1 MKLRMA
7 TGAILAGAVFLTGC
21 QTTDQEGS
29 ESQSSII
36 ESSSIESSGMESQS
50 SEEQVTDNQLKEGS
64 AEEANMDEETL
75 AEIDQIVEAA
85 MEEKIIPGA
94 VVFIAKDNTIVKETA
109 YGYAQKFDMGEELSE
124 PIEMTTDTVFD
135 LASVTKVMATTQGIM
150 KLVSEGEISVDDQVA
165 MYVPDFSKNGKE
177 EVTIADLLTHTSG
190 LTPWEP
196 TYLTA
201 KNREEVLDYIN
212 DLPLEYETG
221 TDRKYSDFSFMMLA
235 FILESITDKRLDE
248 YLQDEIYGPLQMED
262 TLFNAAENTE
272 QPIAATSWGNPY
284 EYKMIEDDEF
294 GYTVPE
300 DPEMFDGWRE
310 YTLVGEINDGNG
322 FYANE
327 GIAGHAGLF
336 STAKDLAVLGQ
347 TMLNGGTYGDV
358 ELYSQEVLQTFTS
371 PQRFDQGYGWELNK
385 EWYMGDQHSD
395 QTFGHTGFTGTQVI
409 FDPEYNV
416 QIIILTNKQNNGQK
430 EDGSYA
436 STGQLSQDISNK
448 VYESIKK

>member
-7 TGAILAGAVFLTGC
+7 TVVLFAGAMFLAGC
-21 QTTDQEGS
+21 QPTNQEAG
-29 ESQSSII
+29 ESVSAAPESSIV
-36 ESSSIESSGMESQS
+36 ESSSSNESMTE
-50 SEEQVTDNQLKEGS
+50 NQLKKGT
-64 AEEANMDEETL
+64 AEEANIDEDTL
-75 AEIDQIVEAA
+75 AEIDQIVEVA

-94 VVFIAKDNTIVKETA
+94 VVLIAKDNMIVKETA
-109 YGYAQKFDMGEELSE
+109 YGYAQAYDMGEALSQ
-124 PIEMTTDTVFD
+124 PIEMTTETLFD

-150 KLVSEGEISVDDQVA
+150 KLVSEGKLSVEDTVA
-165 MYVPDFSKNGKE
+165 TYLPDFSKNGKE
-177 EVTIADLLTHTSG
+177 DVTIADLLTHTSG

-212 DLPLEYETG
+212 ELPLEYETN
-221 TDRKYSDFSFMMLA
+221 TDRKYSDFSFMTLA
-235 FILESITDKRLDE
+235 FVLESVTDQRLDE
-248 YLQDEIYGPLQMED
+248 YLQDEIYSPLQMED
-262 TLFNAAENTE
+262 TLFNAAGNTK
-272 QPIAATSWGNPY
+272 QSIAATSWGNPY
-284 EYKMIEDDEF
+284 EYKMIADDDF
-294 GYTVPE
+294 GYVVSE
-300 DPEMFDGWRE
+300 DPDTFAGWRD
-310 YTLVGEINDGNG
+310 YTLVGEINDGNS

-336 STAKDLAVLGQ
+336 STAQDLAILGQ

-358 ELYSQEVLQTFTS
+358 ELYSQDVLETFVS

-385 EWYMGDQHSD
+385 EWYMGDQHSA

-409 FDPEYNV
+409 FDPAYNL

-436 STGQLSQDISNK
+436 STGQLSQDITNK
-448 VYESIKK
+448 VYESIKE